1 MDSKKRRNISWGG
14 SVLFHILIVLV
25 IAFTG
30 ILHSQQ
36 LKEDIVEIAFVGS
49 GGGGGSG
56 DGSDIS
62 ENVITDEISGEEV
75 TPLQKEIPVEDA
87 ITENTTIAKQ
97 SPMQKNITK
106 KQIAAGKSSSGR
118 GTGIGSGNG
127 SGIGPGSGSGS
138 GGGHGSGHGTGTGSG
153 IGPGNGIASNPA
165 IPPRIIKSVHPVYPM
180 AERNAKIEGTATVR
194 FLINTDGSVE
204 EVIVVA
210 SSGNSNLD
218 AAAVNACYKWKFT
231 SARNM
236 SGQNIRCYA
245 NMPITF
251 KIR

>member
-1 MDSKKRRNISWGG
+1 MDNKKRRNISWGG
-14 SVLFHILIVLV
+14 SALFHILIVLV

-36 LKEDIVEIAFVGS
+36 LKEDIVEIAFVGG

-62 ENVITDEISGEEV
+62 ENVIADEISGEEV
-75 TPLQKEIPVEDA
+75 TSMQEEIPVEDA

-97 SPMQKNITK
+97 SPMQRSITK

-165 IPPRIIKSVHPVYPM
+165 IPPRIIKSVQPVYPM

-218 AAAVNACYKWKFT
+218 AAAVTACYKWKFT

-251 KIR
+251 KLR

>member
-1 MDSKKRRNISWGG
+1 MDSKQRRNISWGG

-36 LKEDIVEIAFVGS
+36 LKEDIVEIAFVGG

-75 TPLQKEIPVEDA
+75 TPLQEEIPVKDA
-87 ITENTTIAKQ
+87 ITENTTTAKQ
-97 SPMQKNITK
+97 SLMQKNITK

-138 GGGHGSGHGTGTGSG
+138 GGGHGSGHGTGTSG

-165 IPPRIIKSVHPVYPM
+165 IPPRIIKSVQPVYPM

-218 AAAVNACYKWKFT
+218 AAAVTACYKWKFT

>member
-1 MDSKKRRNISWGG
+1 MDNKKRRNISWGG

-36 LKEDIVEIAFVGS
+36 LKEDIVEIAFVG
-49 GGGGGSG
+49 GGGGG
-56 DGSDIS
+56 GSDIS
-62 ENVITDEISGEEV
+62 ENAITDEISGEEV
-75 TPLQKEIPVEDA
+75 TSLQEEIPVEDA
-87 ITENTTIAKQ
+87 ITENTTTAKP
-97 SPMQKNITK
+97 SPTQKSITK
-106 KQIAAGKSSSGR
+106 KQIASGKSSSGQ

-127 SGIGPGSGSGS
+127 SGIGPSSGRGS
-138 GGGHGSGHGTGTGSG
+138 GHGSGHGTGTGSG

-165 IPPRIIKSVHPVYPM
+165 IPPRIIKSVQPVYPM

>member
-36 LKEDIVEIAFVGS
+36 LKEDIVEIAFVG
-49 GGGGGSG
+49 GGDGGGSG
-56 DGSDIS
+56 DGSDVS
-62 ENVITDEISGEEV
+62 ENVIADEISGEEV
-75 TPLQKEIPVEDA
+75 TTLQEEIPVEDA
-87 ITENTTIAKQ
+87 ITENTTTAKQ

-118 GTGIGSGNG
+118 GTGIGSSNG
-127 SGIGPGSGSGS
+127 SGIGPGSGS

-165 IPPRIIKSVHPVYPM
+165 IPPRIIKSVQPVYPI

-251 KIR
+251 KLR

>member
-14 SVLFHILIVLV
+14 SVLFHILIVLI

-30 ILHSQQ
+30 ILHSKQ
-36 LKEDIVEIAFVGS
+36 LREDIVEIAFVGG

-62 ENVITDEISGEEV
+62 ENAITDEISGEEV
-75 TPLQKEIPVEDA
+75 TSLQEEIPMEDA
-87 ITENTTIAKQ
+87 VTENKTTVKQ
-97 SPMQKNITK
+97 PVPSKSITNT
-106 KQIAAGKSSSGR
+106 QTAAEKSSSGK
-118 GTGIGSGNG
+118 GTGSGSGNG

-165 IPPRIIKSVHPVYPM
+165 IPPRIIKSVQPVYPM

-204 EVIVVA
+204 EVIIVA
-210 SSGNSNLD
+210 SSGSSNLD
-218 AAAVNACYKWKFT
+218 AAAVTACYKWKFT

-236 SGQNIRCYA
+236 AGQNIRCYA

-251 KIR
+251 RMR

>member
-1 MDSKKRRNISWGG
+1 MDSKQRRNISWGG

-36 LKEDIVEIAFVGS
+36 LKEDIVEIAFVGG
-49 GGGGGSG
+49 GGGGGS
-56 DGSDIS
+56 GSDIS

-75 TPLQKEIPVEDA
+75 TSLQEEFSTEDA
-87 ITENTTIAKQ
+87 ITENTTTAKQ
-97 SPMQKNITK
+97 SPMQRSITK

-127 SGIGPGSGSGS
+127 SGIGPGSGS

-165 IPPRIIKSVHPVYPM
+165 IPPRIIKSVQPVYPM

-194 FLINTDGSVE
+194 FLINIDGSVE
-204 EVIVVA
+204 DVIVVA

-218 AAAVNACYKWKFT
+218 AAAVTACYKWKFT

>member
-36 LKEDIVEIAFVGS
+36 LKEDIVEIAFVG
-49 GGGGGSG
+49 GGGGG
-56 DGSDIS
+56 GSDIS
-62 ENVITDEISGEEV
+62 ENAITDEISGEEV
-75 TPLQKEIPVEDA
+75 IPLQEEIPMEDA
-87 ITENTTIAKQ
+87 ITENTTTAKQ
-97 SPMQKNITK
+97 SPMPKSITK
-106 KQIAAGKSSSGR
+106 KQTLNGKSSSGR

-127 SGIGPGSGSGS
+127 SGN
-138 GGGHGSGHGTGTGSG
+138 GTGTGSG

-165 IPPRIIKSVHPVYPM
+165 IPPRIIKSVQPVYPI

-204 EVIVVA
+204 EVIVVT

-251 KIR
+251 KLR

>member
-14 SVLFHILIVLV
+14 SVLFHIFIVLI

-30 ILHSQQ
+30 ILHSKQ
-36 LKEDIVEIAFVGS
+36 LREDIVEIAFVGG

-56 DGSDIS
+56 DGNDIA
-62 ENVITDEISGEEV
+62 ENVIADETSGADDAS
-75 TPLQKEIPVEDA
+75 LQEEIPVKDA
-87 ITENTTIAKQ
+87 ITENTVAAKP
-97 SPMQKNITK
+97 SSMPKSITK
-106 KQIAAGKSSSGR
+106 KQTATGKSSSGR

-165 IPPRIIKSVHPVYPM
+165 IPPRIIKSVQPVYPL
-180 AERNAKIEGTATVR
+180 AERNARIEGTTTVR

-218 AAAVNACYKWKFT
+218 AAAVSACYKWKFT

>member
-1 MDSKKRRNISWGG
+1 MDSKQRRNISWGG

-36 LKEDIVEIAFVGS
+36 LKEDIVEIAFVGG

-62 ENVITDEISGEEV
+62 ENSIADEISGDENTSLQEE
-75 TPLQKEIPVEDA
+75 TPMEDA
-87 ITENTTIAKQ
+87 ITENTAAAKP
-97 SPMQKNITK
+97 SPMPKSIVK
-106 KQIAAGKSSSGR
+106 KQASDRKSSSGR

-165 IPPRIIKSVHPVYPM
+165 IPPRIIKSVQPVYPM
-180 AERNAKIEGTATVR
+180 AELNAKIEGTAIVR
-194 FLINTDGSVE
+194 FLINKDGSVE

-218 AAAVNACYKWKFT
+218 AAAINACYKWKFT

>member
-1 MDSKKRRNISWGG
+1 MDSKQRRNISWSG

-36 LKEDIVEIAFVGS
+36 LKEDIVEIAFVG
-49 GGGGGSG
+49 GGGGG
-56 DGSDIS
+56 GSDIS

-75 TPLQKEIPVEDA
+75 TSLQEEIPVEDA
-87 ITENTTIAKQ
+87 ITENTTTAKQ

-138 GGGHGSGHGTGTGSG
+138 GGGHGSGHKTGTGS
-153 IGPGNGIASNPA
+153 GIASNPA
-165 IPPRIIKSVHPVYPM
+165 IPPRIIKSVQPVYPM

-218 AAAVNACYKWKFT
+218 AAAVTACYKWKFT

>member
-1 MDSKKRRNISWGG
+1 MDSKQRRNISWSV

-36 LKEDIVEIAFVGS
+36 LKEDIVEIAFVGG

-62 ENVITDEISGEEV
+62 ENVIADEISGEEV
-75 TPLQKEIPVEDA
+75 TPLQEEIPVEDA
-87 ITENTTIAKQ
+87 ITENTTTAKQ
-97 SPMQKNITK
+97 SPIQKNIAK

-118 GTGIGSGNG
+118 GT
-127 SGIGPGSGSGS
+127 GIGPGSGSGS

-153 IGPGNGIASNPA
+153 IGPSNGIASNPA
-165 IPPRIIKSVHPVYPM
+165 IPPRIIKSVQPVYPM

-204 EVIVVA
+204 EVIVVT

>member
-14 SVLFHILIVLV
+14 SVLFHILIVLI

-30 ILHSQQ
+30 ILHSKQ
-36 LKEDIVEIAFVGS
+36 LREDIVEIAFVGG
-49 GGGGGSG
+49 GGGGGS
-56 DGSDIS
+56 DGESLV
-62 ENVITDEISGEEV
+62 ENSIAEAMQGEEE
-75 TPLQKEIPVEDA
+75 TSPQEEIPLEDA
-87 ITENTTIAKQ
+87 VTENTVAAKP
-97 SPMQKNITK
+97 SSMQKSITK
-106 KQIAAGKSSSGR
+106 KQTATGKSSSGR

-153 IGPGNGIASNPA
+153 IGPGKGIASNPA
-165 IPPRIIKSVHPVYPM
+165 IPPRIIKSVQPVYPM
-180 AERNAKIEGTATVR
+180 VERNARIEGTTTVR

-218 AAAVNACYKWKFT
+218 AAAVTACYKWKFT

-236 SGQNIRCYA
+236 AGQNIRCYA

-251 KIR
+251 RMR

>member
-1 MDSKKRRNISWGG
+1 MDSKQRRNISWGG

-36 LKEDIVEIAFVGS
+36 LKEDIVEIAFVG
-49 GGGGGSG
+49 GGGGSG

-62 ENVITDEISGEEV
+62 ESTIADEISGEEV
-75 TPLQKEIPVEDA
+75 TPLQEEIPVEDA

-138 GGGHGSGHGTGTGSG
+138 GGGHGSGHGTGSG

-165 IPPRIIKSVHPVYPM
+165 IPPRIIKSVQPVYPM

>member
-1 MDSKKRRNISWGG
+1 MDSKQRRNISWSG
-14 SVLFHILIVLV
+14 SALFHILIVLV

-36 LKEDIVEIAFVGS
+36 LKEDIVEIAFVGG

-62 ENVITDEISGEEV
+62 ENALADEISGEEV
-75 TPLQKEIPVEDA
+75 TSLQEEIPVKDA
-87 ITENTTIAKQ
+87 ITENTTTAKQ

-138 GGGHGSGHGTGTGSG
+138 GGGHGSGHGTGIGSG

-165 IPPRIIKSVHPVYPM
+165 IPPRIIKSVQPVYPM

-204 EVIVVA
+204 EVIVVD

-251 KIR
+251 KVR

>member
-36 LKEDIVEIAFVGS
+36 LKEDIVEIAFVG
-49 GGGGGSG
+49 GGGGG
-56 DGSDIS
+56 GSDIS
-62 ENVITDEISGEEV
+62 ENVIADEISGEEV
-75 TPLQKEIPVEDA
+75 TPLQEEIPVEDA
-87 ITENTTIAKQ
+87 ITENTTTAKQ

-127 SGIGPGSGSGS
+127 SGIGPGSGSG
-138 GGGHGSGHGTGTGSG
+138 GGHGSGHGTGTGSG

-165 IPPRIIKSVHPVYPM
+165 IPPRIIKSVQPVYPI

-251 KIR
+251 KLR

>member
-1 MDSKKRRNISWGG
+1 MDSKQRRNISWGG

-36 LKEDIVEIAFVGS
+36 LKEDIVEIAFVG
-49 GGGGGSG
+49 GGGGG
-56 DGSDIS
+56 GSDIS

-127 SGIGPGSGSGS
+127 SGIGPGSGS

-251 KIR
+251 KVR

>member
-1 MDSKKRRNISWGG
+1 MDSKQRRNISWGG
-14 SVLFHILIVLV
+14 SVLFHIPIVLV

-36 LKEDIVEIAFVGS
+36 LKEDIVEIAFVGG

-127 SGIGPGSGSGS
+127 SGIGPGSGS

-251 KIR
+251 KVR

>member
-1 MDSKKRRNISWGG
+1 MDSKKRKNISWGG

-36 LKEDIVEIAFVGS
+36 LKEDIVEIAFVGG

-62 ENVITDEISGEEV
+62 ENVIADEISGEEV
-75 TPLQKEIPVEDA
+75 TSLQEEIPVEDA

-97 SPMQKNITK
+97 SPMQRSITK
-106 KQIAAGKSSSGR
+106 KQTLNGKSSSGR

-165 IPPRIIKSVHPVYPM
+165 IPPRIIKSVQPVYPM
-180 AERNAKIEGTATVR
+180 TERNAKIEGTATVR
-194 FLINTDGSVE
+194 FLINTDGNVE

-210 SSGNSNLD
+210 STGNSNLD

>member
-36 LKEDIVEIAFVGS
+36 LKEDIVEIAFVGG

-62 ENVITDEISGEEV
+62 ENVIADEISGEEA
-75 TPLQKEIPVEDA
+75 TSLQEEIPVEDA
-87 ITENTTIAKQ
+87 ITENTTTAKQ
-97 SPMQKNITK
+97 SPMQRSITK

-138 GGGHGSGHGTGTGSG
+138 GGGHGSGHGTGSG

-165 IPPRIIKSVHPVYPM
+165 IPPRIIKSVQPVYPI

-218 AAAVNACYKWKFT
+218 AAAVTACYKWKFT

-251 KIR
+251 KLR

>member
-36 LKEDIVEIAFVGS
+36 LKEDIVEIAFVG
-49 GGGGGSG
+49 GGGGG
-56 DGSDIS
+56 GSDIS
-62 ENVITDEISGEEV
+62 ENVIADEISGEEV
-75 TPLQKEIPVEDA
+75 TPLQEEIPVEDA
-87 ITENTTIAKQ
+87 ITENTTTAKQ

-138 GGGHGSGHGTGTGSG
+138 GSGGGHGSGHGTGTGSG

-165 IPPRIIKSVHPVYPM
+165 IPPRIIKSVQPVYPI

-251 KIR
+251 KLR

>member
-36 LKEDIVEIAFVGS
+36 LKEDIVEIAFVGG

-56 DGSDIS
+56 NGSDIS
-62 ENVITDEISGEEV
+62 ENVIADEISGEEV
-75 TPLQKEIPVEDA
+75 TSLQEEIPTEDA
-87 ITENTTIAKQ
+87 ITENTTTAKQ

-106 KQIAAGKSSSGR
+106 KQTATGKSSSGR

-138 GGGHGSGHGTGTGSG
+138 GGGSGHGTGIGSG

-165 IPPRIIKSVHPVYPM
+165 IPPRIIKSVQPVYPM

-218 AAAVNACYKWKFT
+218 AAAVTACYKWKFT

>member
-14 SVLFHILIVLV
+14 SVLFHILIVLI

-30 ILHSQQ
+30 ILHSKQ
-36 LKEDIVEIAFVGS
+36 LREDIVEIAFVGG
-49 GGGGGSG
+49 GGGGGS
-56 DGSDIS
+56 DGESLV
-62 ENVITDEISGEEV
+62 ENSIAEAMQGEEE
-75 TPLQKEIPVEDA
+75 TSPQEEIPLEDA
-87 ITENTTIAKQ
+87 VTENTVAAKP
-97 SPMQKNITK
+97 SSMQKSITK
-106 KQIAAGKSSSGR
+106 KQTATGKSSSGR

-153 IGPGNGIASNPA
+153 IGPGNGIVSNPA
-165 IPPRIIKSVHPVYPM
+165 IPPRIIKSVQPVYPM

-204 EVIVVA
+204 EVIIVA

-236 SGQNIRCYA
+236 AGQNIRCYA

-251 KIR
+251 RMR

>member
-36 LKEDIVEIAFVGS
+36 LKENIVEIAFVG
-49 GGGGGSG
+49 GGGDGGSG
-56 DGSDIS
+56 DDNNIS
-62 ENVITDEISGEEV
+62 ENAITDEISGEEV
-75 TPLQKEIPVEDA
+75 TSLQEEISMEDA
-87 ITENTTIAKQ
+87 ITENTIVAKP
-97 SPMQKNITK
+97 SPTQKNITK
-106 KQIAAGKSSSGR
+106 KQTATGKSSSGQ
-118 GTGIGSGNG
+118 GTGIGSDHS
-127 SGIGPGSGSGS
+127 SGIGHGS
-138 GGGHGSGHGTGTGSG
+138 GGGHGSGQGTGTGSG

-165 IPPRIIKSVHPVYPM
+165 IPPRIIKSVQPVYPM
-180 AERNAKIEGTATVR
+180 AERNAKIEGTTTVR

-204 EVIVVA
+204 EVIVIA

-218 AAAVNACYKWKFT
+218 AAAVKACYKWKFT

-251 KIR
+251 KLR

>member
-36 LKEDIVEIAFVGS
+36 LKEDIVEIAFVGG

-62 ENVITDEISGEEV
+62 ENVIADEISGEEV
-75 TPLQKEIPVEDA
+75 TSLQEEFPVEDA
-87 ITENTTIAKQ
+87 ITENTTIDKQ
-97 SPMQKNITK
+97 SPMQRSITK
-106 KQIAAGKSSSGR
+106 KQIASGKSSSGR

-127 SGIGPGSGSGS
+127 SVIGPGSGS

-165 IPPRIIKSVHPVYPM
+165 IPPRIIKSVQPVYPM

-218 AAAVNACYKWKFT
+218 TAAVNACYKWKFT

>member
-1 MDSKKRRNISWGG
+1 MDNKKRRNISWGG

-25 IAFTG
+25 ITFTG

-36 LKEDIVEIAFVGS
+36 LKEDIVEIAFVGG

-56 DGSDIS
+56 DGSDIA
-62 ENVITDEISGEEV
+62 ENVIADEISGKEV
-75 TPLQKEIPVEDA
+75 TSLQEEIPVKDA
-87 ITENTTIAKQ
+87 ITENTTTAKQ

-138 GGGHGSGHGTGTGSG
+138 GDGHGSGHGTGTGSG
-153 IGPGNGIASNPA
+153 IGPSNGIASNPA
-165 IPPRIIKSVHPVYPM
+165 IPPRIIKSVQPVYPM

-218 AAAVNACYKWKFT
+218 AAAVNACYKWKFI
-231 SARNM
+231 SAKNM